1 MRKFRFAKLVRDN
14 IVEKIVSDG
23 GNPIWR
29 KLGQDE
35 YIVELKKK
43 LIEETKELGE
53 ASEDEVLKELAD
65 VQEIIDNLIEAIGTS
80 RNVLT
85 EQQVKKNNQNG
96 SFKNR
101 QYIDVVEVADNAVEI
116 DYYLKNSDRYPE
128 ITNE

>member
-1 MRKFRFAKLVRDN
+1 MRRFKFNKLVRDN
-14 IVEKIVSDG
+14 IVEKIISGG

-29 KLGQDE
+29 KLDQEE

-43 LIEETKELGE
+43 LIEETKELDE
-53 ASEDEVLKELAD
+53 ANADEVLKELAD
-65 VQEIIDNLIEAIGTS
+65 AQEIIDNLVEAIGS
-80 RNVLT
+80 SKKDLS

-101 QYIDVVEVADNAVEI
+101 QYIDIVEVADDAVEI

-128 ITNE
+128 IK